1 MSLKDFGDLMK
12 QAQQAQGKIQEMQE
26 QVASLEIGGESGAGL
41 VQVIMNGRH
50 EVKKVKLDST
60 LLTEE
65 LEVVE
70 DLIAAACNDAVHKVE
85 KAQADKMSELAGEM
99 NFPFG
104 SMKL

>member
-12 QAQQAQGKIQEMQE
+12 QAQQAQGKIQEIQE

-50 EVKKVKLDST
+50 EVMKVKLDST

-85 KAQADKMSELAGEM
+85 KAQADKMSELAGGM